1 MPSPGPLDNW
11 GARVHCEGMAIEWN
25 QRYGIW
31 TACVDWVEIL
41 VLRQDGQWRVCC
53 AAPPIKQGL
62 GDGSLEGA
70 QREALRLLENALW
83 GPCKALI
90 AARGGQSEP

>member
-1 MPSPGPLDNW
+1 
-11 GARVHCEGMAIEWN
+11 MAIEWTE
-25 QRYGIW
+25 RWGIW
-31 TACVDWVEIL
+31 AARLDWVEIQ
-41 VLRQDGQWRVCC
+41 VLWEGGQWRAQC

-62 GDGSLEGA
+62 GEGSLEGA